1 MSRLLHQ
8 DGRLEDREAQLPLE
22 IRGITVRAVV
32 LAVLLTAATWLGI
45 TRLGFI
51 SLNWVPYVVPPV
63 PAILFLLILVGIN
76 AGLWA
81 LWRRSK
87 GASAMAPLS
96 RGELLLI
103 YAAIAAALP
112 MERGG
117 YVFHYLL
124 FPKYYGTDVDGY
136 AELFEHYPSFWAPH
150 DTWVVEGFFEGSA
163 SAQVPWDQWL
173 APLAWWGAF
182 SLVLVFTVLCLTAL
196 FRKQWSENERLTYP
210 MNFLPLEITGGFS
223 GSAGERGFFRN
234 PVMWIG
240 FSAAALFN
248 GINIAHAFFPGFPG
262 IDKNIVLTRGITDP
276 PWRWLHPLTFSFS
289 LELWGLSYLV
299 SGEVLGTALAT
310 YFFMK
315 FVKMGGLSAGY
326 RAGGFPFYQEVSAG
340 ACIAFTGFLLWA
352 ARPHFRKVMTSVLN
366 GPNEYDTDEP
376 MPYRAQVL
384 GFALGTVALM
394 WMLSHAGLRWW
405 PMAAFFVSL
414 YMFTLVAARIRAEA
428 GPPVLWTH
436 PYGFDTI
443 VPIHLLG
450 TRAIRGIGSPQS
462 MVLYYAMFWIGR
474 TVFAHSTA
482 QAFADGLKLPEYV
495 RARKSSFAWLM
506 LGMCVV
512 GLALTYW
519 YHLDVGYRY
528 GHGLIGAKTG
538 RAGQSWALN
547 WSRGNYRLLD
557 QALMNPTGP
566 DWTRAGF
573 YAGGAALTVAVTWA
587 RTLISSFPFHPLGII
602 LGTLYGDGSPYWA
615 PFLVAWLAQRIT
627 LRYGSLPAYRKVVP
641 AFLGLFFGH
650 LLIGGILW
658 RIVIN
663 YFIDPTISIRYYV
676 NLGG

>member
-1 MSRLLHQ
+1 MSRLLQ
-8 DGRLEDREAQLPLE
+8 EQNQAGDRELELPLNV
-22 IRGITVRAVV
+22 RGLTLRAV
-32 LAVLLTAATWLGI
+32 LISVLLTVATWIFI
-45 TRLGFI
+45 TRLGYI

-87 GASAMAPLS
+87 GATRLVPLS

-103 YAAIAAALP
+103 YAGIAASLP

-136 AELFEHYPSFWAPH
+136 AELFEHYPDFWIPH
-150 DTWVVEGFFEGSA
+150 DSWVVNGFFEGSPA
-163 SAQVPWDQWL
+163 AQIPWHEWLVPM
-173 APLAWWGAF
+173 AWWGGF
-182 SLVLVFTVLCLTAL
+182 SLLLVFTVLCLSAL
-196 FRKQWSENERLTYP
+196 FRKQWSDNERLTYP

-223 GSAGERGFFRN
+223 SAAGERGFFRN

-240 FSAAALFN
+240 FGAAALFN
-248 GINIAHAFFPGFPG
+248 GVNIAHAFFPGFPG
-262 IDKNIVLTRGITDP
+262 IQKTISLTAGIADP
-276 PWRWLHPLTFSFS
+276 PWRWLHPLNFSFS

-315 FVKMGGLSAGY
+315 LVKIGGLSAGY
-326 RAGGFPFYQEVSAG
+326 RAGGFPFFQEVSAG
-340 ACIAFTGFLLWA
+340 ACIAFTAFMLWV
-352 ARPHFRKVMTSVLN
+352 ARPHFRRVAQSVLH
-366 GPNEYDTDEP
+366 GPNEYDEGEP
-376 MPYRAQVL
+376 MSYRVQVL
-384 GFALGTVALM
+384 GFAIGTVALM
-394 WMLSHAGLRWW
+394 WMLNHAGLRWW

-450 TRAIRGIGSPQS
+450 TRTIRGLGSSQS
-462 MVLYYAMFWIGR
+462 MVLYYALFWIGR

-482 QAFADGLKLPEYV
+482 QAFTDGLKLPEYV
-495 RARKSSFAWLM
+495 RTRKSSFAWLM

-528 GHGLIGAKTG
+528 GQGLIGAKTG

-557 QALMNPTGP
+557 QALDNPTGP
-566 DWTRAGF
+566 DWTRIAF
-573 YAGGAALTVAVTWA
+573 YGGGALLTTCVTLA
-587 RTLISSFPFHPLGII
+587 RTMVSSFPFHPLGVI
-602 LGTLYGDGSPYWA
+602 LGTLYGDHSPYWA
-615 PFLVAWLAQRIT
+615 PFLMAWLAQRIT

-650 LLIGGILW
+650 VLIGGILW

-663 YFIDPTISIRYYV
+663 YFIDPTIAVRYYV

>member
-1 MSRLLHQ
+1 MS
-8 DGRLEDREAQLPLE
+8 QLMRDSRDLGADAELPDSL
-22 IRGITVRAVV
+22 RGITLRAVV
-32 LAVLLTAATWLGI
+32 LAILLTTATWLGI
-45 TRLGFI
+45 TRLGYI

-87 GASAMAPLS
+87 GRSVIAPLS

-103 YAAIAAALP
+103 YAGIAAALP
-112 MERGG
+112 MERAG

-124 FPKYYGTDVDGY
+124 LPKYYGTDVDGF
-136 AELFEHYPSFWAPH
+136 AELFEHYPSYWIPH
-150 DTWVVEGFFEGSA
+150 DAGVVEGFFEGTA
-163 SAQVPWDQWL
+163 AGHIPWDQWL
-173 APLAWWGAF
+173 LPIAWWGGF
-182 SLVLVFTVLCLTAL
+182 SLLLVFTVLCVTAL

-223 GSAGERGFFRN
+223 GSAGEKGFFRN

-240 FSAAALFN
+240 FSVAALFN
-248 GINIAHAFFPGFPG
+248 AVNIAHAFFPGFPG
-262 IDKNIVLTRGITDP
+262 IARTISLTQGISDP
-276 PWRWLHPLTFSFS
+276 PWRWLHPLNFNLS

-315 FVKMGGLSAGY
+315 LVKMGGLSMGY
-326 RAGGFPFYQEVSAG
+326 RASGFPFYQEVSAG
-340 ACIAFTGFLLWA
+340 ACIAFAGFLLWA
-352 ARPHFRKVMTSVLN
+352 ARPHLRRVARSVMR
-366 GPNEYDTDEP
+366 GGDEYDADEP
-376 MPYRAQVL
+376 MPYRAQVI
-384 GFALGTVALM
+384 GFVLGTLAMM
-394 WMLSHAGLRWW
+394 WMLSDAGLRWG
-405 PMAAFFVSL
+405 PMVAFFASL

-482 QAFADGLKLPEYV
+482 QAFTDGLKLPEYV

-506 LGMCVV
+506 LGMCAL
-512 GLALTYW
+512 GLLLTYW

-528 GHGLIGAKTG
+528 GQGLIGAKTG
-538 RAGQSWALN
+538 RAGRSWALN
-547 WSRGNYRLLD
+547 WSRGNYVLLD
-557 QALMNPTGP
+557 RALDAPRGP
-566 DWTRAGF
+566 DWTRVGF
-573 YAGGAALTVAVTWA
+573 YAGGVVLTAGVTWA
-587 RTLISSFPFHPLGII
+587 RTMISNFPFHPLGII
-602 LGTLYGDGSPYWA
+602 LGTLYNDWSPYWG
-615 PFLVAWLAQRIT
+615 PFLVAWIAQRLA
-627 LRYGSLPAYRKVVP
+627 LRYGSLPAYRKLVP

-650 LLIGGILW
+650 LLIGGVLW

-663 YFIDPTISIRYYV
+663 YFLDPTVSVRYYV

>member
-1 MSRLLHQ
+1 MSRLMHDQAGDHDHDL
-8 DGRLEDREAQLPLE
+8 DLPVRL
-22 IRGITVRAVV
+22 RGITIRAVG
-32 LAVLLTAATWLGI
+32 LATLLTNATWLVI
-45 TRLGFI
+45 TRPGFV

-76 AGLWA
+76 AGLWVW
-81 LWRRSK
+81 WRHSN
-87 GASAMAPLS
+87 GASAIAPLS

-103 YAAIAAALP
+103 YAGLAAALP

-117 YVFHYLL
+117 YLFHYLL

-136 AELFEHYPSFWAPH
+136 AELFEQYPDWWIPKEQ
-150 DTWVVEGFFEGSA
+150 WVVDGFFEGGA
-163 SAQVPWDQWL
+163 SGLVPWDQWL
-173 APLAWWGAF
+173 VPMAWWGGF
-182 SLVLVFTVLCLTAL
+182 SLLLVFTVLCLSAL

-210 MNFLPLEITGGFS
+210 MNFLPLEITGGFT
-223 GSAGERGFFRN
+223 GSAGEKGFFRN

-240 FSAAALFN
+240 FGAAALFN
-248 GINIAHAFFPGFPG
+248 GINIAHAFYPGFPA
-262 IDKNIVLTRGITDP
+262 IQKTISITRGISEP
-276 PWRWLHPLTFSFS
+276 PWRWLHPLNFSFS

-315 FVKMGGLSAGY
+315 LVKMGGLSLGF
-326 RAGGFPFYQEVSAG
+326 RASGFPFYQEVSAG
-340 ACIAFTGFLLWA
+340 ACIAFSGFMIWA
-352 ARPHFRKVMTSVLN
+352 ARPHFRRVLDSVLN
-366 GPNEYDTDEP
+366 GPNEYDADEP
-376 MPYRAQVL
+376 MSYRAQTA
-384 GFALGTVALM
+384 GFALGTVGLI
-394 WMLSHAGLRWW
+394 WMLSHAGIRIVPLL
-405 PMAAFFVSL
+405 AFLASL

-450 TRAIRGIGSPQS
+450 TRAIRGVGSPQS

-474 TVFAHSTA
+474 TVFSHSTA
-482 QAFADGLKLPEYV
+482 QAFTDGLKLPEYV

-506 LGMCVV
+506 LAMCVV
-512 GLALTYW
+512 GLGMTYW
-519 YHLDVGYRY
+519 YHLDVGYSH

-538 RAGQSWALN
+538 RAGRSWALN
-547 WSRGNYRLLD
+547 WSRGNYVLLD
-557 QALMNPTGP
+557 RALDAPQGP
-566 DWTRAGF
+566 DWMRIGF
-573 YAGGAALTVAVTWA
+573 YAGGVALTAGVTWA
-587 RTLISSFPFHPLGII
+587 RTMISSFPFHPLGII
-602 LGTLYGDGSPYWA
+602 LGTLYNDWSPYWA

-663 YFIDPTISIRYYV
+663 HFIDPTISIRY
-676 NLGG
+676 